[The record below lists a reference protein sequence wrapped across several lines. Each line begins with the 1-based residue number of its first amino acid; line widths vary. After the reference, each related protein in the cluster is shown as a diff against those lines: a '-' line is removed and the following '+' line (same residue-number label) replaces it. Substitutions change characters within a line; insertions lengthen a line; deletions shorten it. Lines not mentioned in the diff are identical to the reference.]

1 MGRKKQLTQDAKSKP
16 ELTEGER
23 MLNLKVGESM
33 TMAYRG
39 RVRPTRST
47 EITFNEMQW
56 RATPTEEGLKV
67 TRVS

>member
-1 MGRKKQLTQDAKSKP
+1 MGRKKQLTQDAKPKP

-33 TMAYRG
+33 TMVYRG